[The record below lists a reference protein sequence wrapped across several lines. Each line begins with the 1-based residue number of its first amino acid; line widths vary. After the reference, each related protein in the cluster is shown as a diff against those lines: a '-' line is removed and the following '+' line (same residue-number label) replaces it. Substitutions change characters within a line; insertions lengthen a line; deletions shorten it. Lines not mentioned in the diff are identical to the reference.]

1 MAKRE
6 QTQDKSQPQDQRAK
20 ELAKFFDI
28 LAVKEFRIHT
38 TLPSRVPRI
47 PCLDHEARL
56 YAFHEPHVS
65 FYLVPKR
72 NSGHIPILE
81 AAFYLSRNIWIIDHD
96 PEKPRRTGGARSDLA
111 NTLEKIFPG
120 DKVVLGALP
129 SIFSAQPRVCEVAE
143 AQLTLKEVL
152 TGRDMVGCRKKME
165 RLAGITE
172 IIEKK
177 SRVSSWGIRTAS
189 PPVIAAAAALIYVG
203 NTQLGKIIS
212 PAALELLTR
221 SLVVG
226 LGMIFLYFGM
236 KAVQLTSVST
246 RLSKKLQEYSF
257 ILAERQRIGAGKK

>member
-1 MAKRE
+1 MAKNP
-6 QTQDKSQPQDQRAK
+6 KSQKLRQPQDQRAK

-38 TLPSRVPRI
+38 SLPSKIPRI

-56 YAFHEPHVS
+56 YAFHDPHVS

-72 NSGHIPILE
+72 NSDGIPILE
-81 AAFYLSRNIWIIDHD
+81 AAYYLGRDTWSIDYD
-96 PEKPRRTGGARSDLA
+96 PEEPRRTDGARSDLA
-111 NTLEKIFPG
+111 KTLKKIFPG
-120 DKVVLGALP
+120 DKVVLASLP

-143 AQLTLKEVL
+143 AQLTLREVL
-152 TGRDMVGCRKKME
+152 TGRDMAGCRKKMD
-165 RLAGITE
+165 RLAGITQ

-203 NTQLGKIIS
+203 NTQLGEIIS
-212 PAALELLTR
+212 PSGLELLTR
-221 SLVVG
+221 LLVVG

-257 ILAERQRIGAGKK
+257 ILAERQRSGAGKK